1 MRRLLVFA
9 LLLTLAS
16 VTAANAAVITIL
28 NNDTAGEGFNDPT
41 PATPVGGNPGT
52 TVGQQRLNAFQH
64 AADIWGGLLPSS
76 VTIIVR
82 AQFNPQ
88 TCTATSAVLGSAGP
102 SQVWSDFAGAPL
114 ANTWYHVAL
123 ANKLGGVDLN
133 PALYDINATFNS
145 NLNGDPACLGG
156 RGWYYGYDGN
166 EGTDVEL
173 LPVLLH
179 EMGHGLGFSTLVGSS
194 GAESGGRPDVYER
207 HIRDNTLGMT
217 WDNMT
222 QAQRAAS
229 AVNTGN
235 VVWNGNCVTTRA
247 PEVLGGT
254 PTMFVNSGGPLPPK
268 ILYGNASFGP
278 SSFNVTGNLVLVD
291 DGTGTVT
298 DGCEPLV
305 NAGAVAGNIALID
318 RGTCAFTLKAAA
330 AQAAGAIAVVI
341 ANNVAGSTPPGLGGA
356 DPTIVIPVVSV
367 TMADGT
373 ALKNALLGGPVNVT
387 LGLDP
392 SVLAGADANGRVK
405 LYAPNPYQGGSS
417 ISHFDVSAFPD
428 LLMEPAINSG
438 LSSDVDLTLAH
449 FHDLGWTNTCDLPV
463 SVAIAAFNVRPTS
476 SGVEIRARFSSTLGS
491 ANYVAVYRA
500 DSGRDVFAEL
510 AIVDAP
516 RNGDFLYV
524 DNTALAGKTYVY
536 RIGVIDGDGEFL
548 SPTAEVRL
556 PGASIELAQ
565 NSPNPFNPTTSIRFT
580 LPARERV
587 GLAIYS
593 ASGALVRML
602 VDDVRDRGAHDI
614 TWDGR
619 DSSGTPVGSGVYFY
633 RLTAGKFNESKKM
646 VLLK

>member
-1 MRRLLVFA
+1 
-9 LLLTLAS
+9 
-16 VTAANAAVITIL
+16 
-28 NNDTAGEGFNDPT
+28 
-41 PATPVGGNPGT
+41 
-52 TVGQQRLNAFQH
+52 
-64 AADIWGGLLPSS
+64 
-76 VTIIVR
+76 
-82 AQFNPQ
+82 
-88 TCTATSAVLGSAGP
+88 
-102 SQVWSDFAGAPL
+102 
-114 ANTWYHVAL
+114 
-123 ANKLGGVDLN
+123 
-133 PALYDINATFNS
+133 
-145 NLNGDPACLGG
+145 
-156 RGWYYGYDGN
+156 
-166 EGTDVEL
+166 
-173 LPVLLH
+173 
-179 EMGHGLGFSTLVGSS
+179 
-194 GAESGGRPDVYER
+194 
-207 HIRDNTLGMT
+207 
-217 WDNMT
+217 
-222 QAQRAAS
+222 
-229 AVNTGN
+229 
-235 VVWNGNCVTTRA
+235 
-247 PEVLGGT
+247 
-254 PTMFVNSGGPLPPK
+254 
-268 ILYGNASFGP
+268 
-278 SSFNVTGNLVLVD
+278 
-291 DGTGTVT
+291 
-298 DGCEPLV
+298 
-305 NAGAVAGNIALID
+305 
-318 RGTCAFTLKAAA
+318 
-330 AQAAGAIAVVI
+330 
-341 ANNVAGSTPPGLGGA
+341 
-356 DPTIVIPVVSV
+356 
-367 TMADGT
+367 
-373 ALKNALLGGPVNVT
+373 
-387 LGLDP
+387 
-392 SVLAGADANGRVK
+392 
-405 LYAPNPYQGGSS
+405 
-417 ISHFDVSAFPD
+417 
-428 LLMEPAINSG
+428 MEPAINSG